1 MNHLHEA
8 RLRRYDRCP
17 WTPARA
23 VNTVC
28 TWPVVYG
35 PFTRPWPRRTWP
47 RQCMDRIHRRARTVY
62 MVRPWPE
69 HSRVTAGTWWSCTL
83 ACLRPVYTAVHG
95 VYRPGRRPYMIRRW
109 PCTRPCPC
117 TRSSLRPVHGRVN
130 VLWTYWRSVNVLVTR
145 PCTGHV
151 TCTRACLHF
160 RPITWHF
167 LRVVYTAVY
176 LPCTR
181 PCTGRVHGRPW
192 TAVFMVRTRGHGRVH
207 FP

>member
-1 MNHLHEA
+1 MPLW
-8 RLRRYDRCP
+8 P
-17 WTPARA
+17 VS
-23 VNTVC
+23 VNTGTCRKHGMYMACGIWAVY
-28 TWPVVYG
+28 TAVTTAYMTMAMYG
-35 PFTRPWPRRTWP
+35 PYTPPCKDSVHGPSMTRTQPCHGWYT
-47 RQCMDRIHRRARTVY
+47 
-62 MVRPWPE
+62 
-69 HSRVTAGTWWSCTL
+69 WSCTL

-95 VYRPGRRPYMIRRW
+95 VYGPGRRPYMIRRW

-130 VLWTYWRSVNVLVTR
+130 VLWTYWRSVNVLGTR

-192 TAVFMVRTRGHGRVH
+192 TAVFMVRTRGHGHVH